1 MLSFRSENK
10 DHHLESVLKTKGLS
24 RIPAKFEIEFVLTID
39 HKFQSSLKQCLS
51 FMYRDLRFASAN
63 MKIFKAYYSICFNWR
78 VLLFSE
84 VCWFIHMKVQKF
96 VFSFLQITINI
107 IYSRNTSYLKFFI
120 GYRIH
125 FNLVRV
131 QLWSDL

>member
-10 DHHLESVLKTKGLS
+10 DHHLESVLKTRGLS
-24 RIPAKFEIEFVLTID
+24 RIPAKFEIEFVFTID
-39 HKFQSSLKQCLS
+39 PNFQSSLKQCPS
-51 FMYRDLRFASAN
+51 YIYRDLRSASAN
-63 MKIFKAYYSICFNWR
+63 MKTFKAYGSICFNWR

-120 GYRIH
+120 SYRIH
-125 FNLVRV
+125 FNLVWV
-131 QLWSDL
+131 KLWSDL